1 MSFTLMAQ
9 AIKIKTGNPARKL
22 ILLKLADI
30 ADDNGICWPSYAHIA
45 DQCEMTRRSAIAHI
59 DALIKDGYL
68 IKTTRKISS
77 DLNHSNKYQLV
88 LHAKNSLP
96 SEKIT
101 LPSEKIT
108 LPSEKITLPSE
119 KITLPSENISPPHSE
134 NISPLTYHSLD
145 TTNDTINNKCESTQ
159 QAATTHTK
167 KSNSK
172 LEAKNELEQKLID
185 YRKEIKKPLKTPRG
199 LGSLVKAIHSAAT
212 AWNCSVDKVTDY
224 MMEKEWQSIRPDY
237 ANPFV
242 KAQQTGCNT
251 PTPDH
256 PKPRYFT
263 PQPVAAQEEIRAREQ
278 ASTGLNN
285 LRDLFNQ
292 GGV

>member
-1 MSFTLMAQ
+1 MIHYFDTKIAEEHGINA
-9 AIKIKTGNPARKL
+9 AILFQNLIHWCGVKIANNQVLEDSHAYIYNSVAAWAELFPYLSPKQIRAALQKLEDAKL
-22 ILLKLADI
+22 IV
-30 ADDNGICWPSYAHIA
+30 S
-45 DQCEMTRRSAIAHI
+45 R
-59 DALIKDGYL
+59 
-68 IKTTRKISS
+68 S
-77 DLNHSNKYQLV
+77 DLNKISYDRTKHYGIHVSVYAIYTKGQINLDKRANQF
-88 LHAKNSLP
+88 A
-96 SEKIT
+96 EKGEPI
-101 LPSEKIT
+101 PDSK
-108 LPSEKITLPSE
+108 
-119 KITLPSENISPPHSE
+119 H
-134 NISPLTYHSLD
+134 
-145 TTNDTINNKCESTQ
+145 NNKQDSKHLGTDEPTQ